1 MVEALRVSQNASD
14 MMDEAFSTL
23 LRINRTDARC
33 LDIVHRLGRITAGDL
48 ARMSGLTTGA
58 VTTVVD
64 RLEQAGY
71 LRRIRDTED
80 RRKVFLES
88 TERADQLAEAVYGQ
102 ISKVGHRRMGEL
114 TIEDILRVTR
124 FLQINAHINT
134 SLSDAL
140 RKVCAAE
147 NDEDDPL
154 KIAEVFATHMQSYAD
169 TVDKGVDDIIK
180 GKKPE

>member
-14 MMDEAFSTL
+14 MMDEAFSSL
-23 LRINRTDARC
+23 LRINRTDSRC

-80 RRKVFLES
+80 RRKVFLEA
-88 TERADQLAEAVYGQ
+88 TERANRLAEAVYGQ
-102 ISKVGHRRMGEL
+102 ISEVGQRRMGDMN
-114 TIEDILRVTR
+114 IEDIIRVTR
-124 FLQINAHINT
+124 FLHINAHINK

-140 RKVCAAE
+140 REVCAAE

-154 KIAEVFATHMQSYAD
+154 KVAKAFATHMRSHSD
-169 TVDKGVDDIIK
+169 TVDKGVDDIIC
-180 GKKPE
+180 GKTPE